1 MQHYVVPV
9 YAADV
14 AAGWVPNRAAM
25 AHKPESEWPV
35 VDETYEFL
43 FSLHPGD
50 YFRVWEKEGEPGPLL
65 YMTSFDRSSVNIS
78 GNTHDRSNRKP
89 DGAINPVRV
98 SVKNAH
104 RIEKIELGL
113 LGDIST
119 VKRPGKRPS

>member
-1 MQHYVVPV
+1 
-9 YAADV
+9 
-14 AAGWVPNRAAM
+14 
-25 AHKPESEWPV
+25 
-35 VDETYEFL
+35 
-43 FSLHPGD
+43 
-50 YFRVWEKEGEPGPLL
+50 
-65 YMTSFDRSSVNIS
+65 MTSFDRSAVQIK